1 MLVVEFG
8 EISTMSTLLFALR
21 SLTKE
26 YESSNET
33 VSSTVAL
40 GQKIPGF
47 EAGRKSA
54 YLLFPKRGE
63 KEKERRRKR
72 EGEEHARK
80 RTYRQDS
87 GRR

>member
-1 MLVVEFG
+1 
-8 EISTMSTLLFALR
+8 MSTLLFALR

-63 KEKERRRKR
+63 KEKEREREKEEKR
-72 EGEEHARK
+72 GRGT
-80 RTYRQDS
+80 RT
-87 GRR
+87 